1 MRGLIAR
8 EGAMGTVGRRQFFI
22 AAGALLASMPVR
34 ARSPGKI
41 PRVGYL
47 FSFVPSQGEHLWSA
61 CRQGLK
67 EHGYVE
73 GKTILLEPRWANG
86 HHDRLPKLVAALV
99 RAECDVIVSAATP
112 ASLAARAGAGSIP
125 IVIVAVADPVRV
137 KLVMSLAHPG
147 GTVTGLTLLT
157 PELSPKRLQLLV
169 EIIGQVARVAILTNP
184 KNASHVVFAE
194 QTLKAA
200 QSMGIEI
207 QQLRASDPAEI
218 EQAFKDAVAHRA
230 QGIIVFD
237 DPVTWSHRKRVAAQ
251 AAKARLPAMYGYS
264 EFVGE
269 GGLVSYGPYRPDL
282 YRRTADYVDKI
293 LRGADP
299 GTLPIERPTR
309 FELYLNRKTAQSL
322 GLTIPPS
329 MLLSA
334 DQVFG

>member
-1 MRGLIAR
+1 MSL
-8 EGAMGTVGRRQFFI
+8 VGRRQFLI
-22 AAGALLASMPVR
+22 AAGTLILSLPVR
-34 ARSPGKI
+34 ARWRGQI

-61 CRQGLK
+61 CRLGLK

-73 GKTILLEPRWANG
+73 GKTIALEPRWANG
-86 HHDRLPKLVAALV
+86 HHDRLPKLVAELV
-99 RAECDVIVSAATP
+99 HANCDVIVSAATP
-112 ASLAARAGAGSIP
+112 ASLAAKAGAGSIP

-137 KLVMSLAHPG
+137 KLAASLARPG
-147 GTVTGLTLLT
+147 GTITGLTLLT

-169 EIIGQVARVAILTNP
+169 EIVGPVSRVAILTNP

-200 QSMGIEI
+200 ESMGIEI
-207 QQLRASDPAEI
+207 QQLRARNPGEI
-218 EQAFKDAVAHRA
+218 EQAFKDAVARSA
-230 QGIIVFD
+230 QGLIVFD
-237 DPVTWSHRKRVAAQ
+237 DPVTWSHRKLVAAQ

-264 EFVGE
+264 EFIGE

-299 GTLPIERPTR
+299 ATMPIERPTR

-329 MLLSA
+329 ILFSA
-334 DQVFG
+334 DRIIE